1 MASLTIEPQAE
12 PQVTPVM
19 VDLEVG
25 DTCDK
30 CGPGV
35 EALVA
40 VQLSTGKL
48 AFCRHCYTRFEVALA
63 PLILGLFEKLIEHAK
78 PVG

>member
-12 PQVTPVM
+12 PQVEPVI
-19 VDLEVG
+19 VGLEAN

-35 EALVA
+35 KALVA
-40 VQLSTGKL
+40 VQLRTGKL
-48 AFCRHCYTRFEVALA
+48 VFCKHCYTRFEAALA
-63 PLILGLFEKLIEHAK
+63 PLILGMFEKL
-78 PVG
+78 VG